1 MRLPS
6 HKVLVITAVA
16 LGAMGLVAD
25 RVMASTPTV
34 KGKGKVFQVV
44 NFHGEDAF
52 NTNIAAIPAKQTMVL
67 TDVIIS
73 NQSGSAG
80 EFAVRCVS
88 QSGQTVILGPIVVN
102 DNSSFAHSFS
112 MGIECP
118 EESTMQVTIA
128 AAQISGWSV
137 SGSGYL
143 RKGN

>member
-6 HKVLVITAVA
+6 LKVLVITAVA

-34 KGKGKVFQVV
+34 KGKGKVFQVI

-52 NTNIAAIPAKQTMVL
+52 NTNIAAIPLKQTAVL
-67 TDVIIS
+67 TDIIIS
-73 NQSGSAG
+73 NQSGAIG
-80 EFAVRCVS
+80 EFAIRCVS
-88 QSGQTVILGPIVVN
+88 QAGQTVILGPVVVN
-102 DNSSFAHSFS
+102 DNSTFAHSFS

-118 EESTMQVTIA
+118 EETTMQVTIS
-128 AAQISGWSV
+128 AAQINGWSV